1 MPEEPSKNSVSRSPL
16 QMFTLKLPKDSR
28 ACIVNLLSLINIT
41 EIAHLI
47 KVADMNG
54 QRTSLFLQTSE
65 KL

>member
-1 MPEEPSKNSVSRSPL
+1 MPEKPSKNSVSRSPL

-41 EIAHLI
+41 EMANLI
-47 KVADMNG
+47 KVADLNG